1 MCGVGLGPACRAVEI
16 GRTLVLQASG
26 DECTLD
32 FYDDQPVGSMR
43 GYVDVGAGR
52 QGFREFL
59 T

>member
-1 MCGVGLGPACRAVEI
+1 
-16 GRTLVLQASG
+16 VLA
-26 DECTLD
+26 LD

-52 QGFREFL
+52 QGFWEFL